1 MGNYPSGEGT
11 GKGAC
16 FVALLPGFHLKGK
29 VGMGIEEMVA
39 CFVALL
45 PYSQM
50 MGKVGM
56 GIEERAY
63 FVALL
68 PCFQMKG
75 KVGMGIEEMVA
86 YFVALLPCFQMKGR
100 EGIGIEEMVACFVAL
115 LPFLQ
120 FEGKVGMGRNSARL
134 GLPLKEMGIEERVAC
149 FVALLPRFQSMKR
162 VGMGIEDGV
171 ADFVV
176 QNSAVHL
183 GLPLIEKVGMGI
195 VAHLVVLDFLQ
206 LMGKEKVAFAP
217 LGSHQNQGIQMLVG
231 GTSL

>member
-1 MGNYPSGEGT
+1 MGKNSAHLG
-11 GKGAC
+11 
-16 FVALLPGFHLKGK
+16 LPLK
-29 VGMGIEEMVA
+29 GMGIEEIVA

-45 PYSQM
+45 PSYLQLQ
-50 MGKVGM
+50 GKVGM
-56 GIEERAY
+56 GTNSVHLGLPLMGMGIEEIVAC

-68 PCFQMKG
+68 PCFQ
-75 KVGMGIEEMVA
+75 
-86 YFVALLPCFQMKGR
+86 FQ
-100 EGIGIEEMVACFVAL
+100 
-115 LPFLQ
+115 
-120 FEGKVGMGRNSARL
+120 GKVGMGRNSAHL

-149 FVALLPRFQSMKR
+149 SVALLPCFQSMKK

-195 VAHLVVLDFLQ
+195 VAHLVGLDFLQ

-217 LGSHQNQGIQMLVG
+217 LGSHQNQDIQMLAG
-231 GTSL
+231 ETSLEVNLEFPEATSPCPPSHPRPGLSSPVPLAPQHRC